1 MLTGKASQVSSTYSV
16 LEGVTELG
24 NIVSDI
30 HNAQFESPQSDSLIF
45 IIASVKRQESV

>member
-1 MLTGKASQVSSTYSV
+1 MLTGKAGQVSSTYSV
-16 LEGVTELG
+16 LEGITELG

-30 HNAQFESPQSDSLIF
+30 HNAQFESSQNDSLIF